1 MYLLDVGPKWRK
13 NNKFHCHL
21 LQQHARLETR
31 GPSTTLLGTTWPPSG
46 LSAHLSFIIINA
58 KRGSGP
64 LWRDCYWEIQ
74 LRAGPLRVHS
84 GPLGSTCLSLLW
96 GRQIRFESTRI
107 HLGPLCGEPY
117 GEIKLKPFRTCFSFA
132 ADLRVNDVPESDE
145 IYFIRCGFESQRRSR
160 ERRNLLIAKGLFRII
175 FFLLI

>member
-1 MYLLDVGPKWRK
+1 MLGH
-13 NNKFHCHL
+13 NNKKDNKLHCRL

-31 GPSTTLLGTTWPPSG
+31 GPSTTLLNTTWPPSG
-46 LSAHLSFIIINA
+46 LSAHLPFNIINA

-64 LWRDCYWEIQ
+64 LWRDCYRETQ

-96 GRQIRFESTRI
+96 GRQVRFESTRI

-117 GEIKLKPFRTCFSFA
+117 GEIKLKPCRTGFAFA

-145 IYFIRCGFESQRRSR
+145 IY
-160 ERRNLLIAKGLFRII
+160 
-175 FFLLI
+175 

>member
-1 MYLLDVGPKWRK
+1 MLGQNDKK
-13 NNKFHCHL
+13 DNKFHCHL

-31 GPSTTLLGTTWPPSG
+31 GPSTTLLGTIWPPSG
-46 LSAHLSFIIINA
+46 LSAHLPFGTIWPPSGLSAHLPFNIINA

-64 LWRDCYWEIQ
+64 LWRDCYWETQ

-96 GRQIRFESTRI
+96 GRQVRFESTRI

-117 GEIKLKPFRTCFSFA
+117 GEIKLKPFRTGFAFA

-145 IYFIRCGFESQRRSR
+145 ID
-160 ERRNLLIAKGLFRII
+160 
-175 FFLLI
+175 

>member
-1 MYLLDVGPKWRK
+1 MFGQNGKT
-13 NNKFHCHL
+13 NNKCHCHL
-21 LQQHARLETR
+21 LQQHAPLETR
-31 GPSTTLLGTTWPPSG
+31 GPITTLLDAKWTPSG
-46 LSAHLSFIIINA
+46 PSAHLPFILLNA

-64 LWRDCYWEIQ
+64 LWRDCYRETQ
-74 LRAGPLRVHS
+74 SRAGPLRVHS

-96 GRQIRFESTRI
+96 GRQVRFESTRV

-145 IYFIRCGFESQRRSR
+145 IY
-160 ERRNLLIAKGLFRII
+160 
-175 FFLLI
+175 

>member
-1 MYLLDVGPKWRK
+1 MCFLDVGPKWRK
-13 NNKFHCHL
+13 NKKFHCHL

-96 GRQIRFESTRI
+96 GRQVRFESTRV

-117 GEIKLKPFRTCFSFA
+117 QEIKLKSFR
-132 ADLRVNDVPESDE
+132 ADLWLAPAVWAQVVLALPFTVGNHGEKTAT
-145 IYFIRCGFESQRRSR
+145 RRMCAINS
-160 ERRNLLIAKGLFRII
+160 KHCT
-175 FFLLI
+175 

>member
-1 MYLLDVGPKWRK
+1 MTKKD
-13 NNKFHCHL
+13 NKFHCHL

-31 GPSTTLLGTTWPPSG
+31 GPSTTLLNTTWPPSG
-46 LSAHLSFIIINA
+46 LSAHLPFIIINA

-64 LWRDCYWEIQ
+64 LWRDSYWENHS
-74 LRAGPLRVHS
+74 RAGPLRVHS
-84 GPLGSTCLSLLW
+84 GPLGSTCVPSYS
-96 GRQIRFESTRI
+96 GNQRFESTRV

-145 IYFIRCGFESQRRSR
+145 IY
-160 ERRNLLIAKGLFRII
+160 
-175 FFLLI
+175 